1 MFCVRDRD
9 LLINILQGC
18 RFAFPP
24 GNISY
29 GSLFGD
35 RTDLSILLGTWN
47 GMGYW
52 YVLCSLN
59 VLHKLTTLDAF
70 IDMTQNA
77 FGYATYGY
85 WKWHNTE
92 EAVKD
97 CNENVRRCFES
108 CGLMREQSR

>member
-1 MFCVRDRD
+1 
-9 LLINILQGC
+9 
-18 RFAFPP
+18 
-24 GNISY
+24 
-29 GSLFGD
+29 
-35 RTDLSILLGTWN
+35 
-47 GMGYW
+47 MGYW
-52 YVLCSLN
+52 YVLCRLN